1 MPDSAR
7 WRIPTDIAAL
17 VETELATARHSDDPW
32 PALERAHL
40 LSQPWAGTHTRVHLA
55 MLRVALSQRDRSEF
69 AGQVI
74 RLAVAGPGSLVGK
87 YPPGNTGRT
96 TMRLTQTAP
105 LPADIEQ
112 ALEPFTAPGQ
122 PAPPA

>member
-1 MPDSAR
+1 
-7 WRIPTDIAAL
+7 
-17 VETELATARHSDDPW
+17 
-32 PALERAHL
+32 
-40 LSQPWAGTHTRVHLA
+40 
-55 MLRVALSQRDRSEF
+55 
-69 AGQVI
+69 VI

-112 ALEPFTAPGQ
+112 ALEPFTTPR
-122 PAPPA
+122 